1 MGAPQTAVGAGH
13 RYGGESRPWP
23 VAADFSHAPVLG
35 GYDDNRLSQDRH
47 LLSTTGGIVS
57 APLIKM
63 FIRALIFTGQ
73 GDGTMK
79 AYQIIGEIEIE
90 RREWQKFSKEIAAV
104 DEKKAREK
112 IFCDFGSRQRM
123 KRRSIKIKSV
133 TEIKGD
139 KIVDSVVRYQIG
151 AK

>member
-1 MGAPQTAVGAGH
+1 
-13 RYGGESRPWP
+13 
-23 VAADFSHAPVLG
+23 
-35 GYDDNRLSQDRH
+35 
-47 LLSTTGGIVS
+47 
-57 APLIKM
+57 
-63 FIRALIFTGQ
+63 
-73 GDGTMK
+73 MK

-123 KRRSIKIKSV
+123 KRRSINIKSV

-139 KIVDSVVRYQIG
+139 KVVDSVVRYQIG